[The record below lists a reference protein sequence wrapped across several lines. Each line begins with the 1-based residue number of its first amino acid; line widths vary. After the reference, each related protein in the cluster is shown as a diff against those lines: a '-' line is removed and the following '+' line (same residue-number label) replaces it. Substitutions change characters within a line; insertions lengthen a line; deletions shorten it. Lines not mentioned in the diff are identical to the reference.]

1 MVNIDTVYQ
10 RVLLLANKEQRGYI
24 TPEEF
29 NSFAEQAQLEIL
41 DGYFAK
47 RIAVDGIPGGD
58 DEYSDA
64 MMIVEERLK
73 VFDTYTTI
81 DSLMDMEGNHTSVF
95 EYPTDQWQLGIVQVG
110 PVVADEV
117 SNRDA
122 AFINLSPLT
131 SPTNRQPVYSRRGNS
146 IIVYPTQASIG
157 ITYLRKPLSPLWG
170 YIDAM
175 DGTPV
180 YDSREYTPE
189 QIVEGGDNIPAFGS
203 QNFELHPGEET
214 DLVYRILTLAGV
226 AIKQQDIAQFG
237 ASKENQ

>member
-1 MVNIDTVYQ
+1 MVDINTVYS

-73 VFDTYTTI
+73 VFDMYATLESSDGTFTYP
-81 DSLMDMEGNHTSVF
+81 E
-95 EYPTDQWQLGIVQVG
+95 DQWQSGVVHVSSDG
-110 PVVADEV
+110 RTVVADEV
-117 SNRDA
+117 SHRDL

-131 SPTNRQPVYSRRGNS
+131 APTNNQPVYARRGRS
-146 IIVYPTQASIG
+146 YIVYPTQTSIG
-157 ITYLRKPLSPLWG
+157 LSYLRKPAPPTW
-170 YIDAM
+170 INM
-175 DGTPV
+175 DTTLTTEPV
-180 YDSREYTPE
+180 YMPPVFTDGVQT
-189 QIVEGGDNIPAFGS
+189 GGS
-203 QNFELHPGEET
+203 VHFELHPGEET

>member
-73 VFDTYTTI
+73 VFDTDATI
-81 DSLMDMEGNHTSVF
+81 SSEDGRF
-95 EYPTDQWQLGIVQVG
+95 AYPEDQWQLGIVQVG

-146 IIVYPTQASIG
+146 IIVYPTQTSID
-157 ITYLRKPLSPLWG
+157 ITYLRKPLPPVWG
-170 YIDAM
+170 YTFEVTNM
-175 DGTPV
+175 DGTI
-180 YDSREYTPE
+180 TM
-189 QIVEGGDNIPAFGS
+189 VEEPQYLPANS
-203 QNFELHPGEET
+203 QDFELHPGEET

>member
-73 VFDTYTTI
+73 VFDDIATI
-81 DSLMDMEGNHTSVF
+81 DIVDGVF
-95 EYPTDQWQLGIVQVG
+95 PYPEDQWQLGIVQVTSG
-110 PVVADEV
+110 SGVNTRTVIADEV

-131 SPTNRQPVYSRRGNS
+131 SPTNNQPVYSRRGNS
-146 IIVYPTQASIG
+146 IKVYPTQTSID
-157 ITYLRKPLSPLWG
+157 ITYLRKPLPPVWG
-170 YIDAM
+170 YTFEVTNM
-175 DGTPV
+175 DGTI
-180 YDSREYTPE
+180 TM
-189 QIVEGGDNIPAFGS
+189 VEEPQYLPANS
-203 QNFELHPGEET
+203 QDFELHPGEET

>member
-1 MVNIDTVYQ
+1 MVDINTVYS

-47 RIAVDGIPGGD
+47 RVAVDSIPGGD

-73 VFDTYTTI
+73 VFDMYAELESSDGTFTYP
-81 DSLMDMEGNHTSVF
+81 D
-95 EYPTDQWQLGIVQVG
+95 DQWQSGVVHVSSG
-110 PVVADEV
+110 GRTVVADEV
-117 SNRDA
+117 SHRDL

-131 SPTNRQPVYSRRGNS
+131 APTNKQPVYARRGRS
-146 IIVYPTQASIG
+146 YIVYPEQSLINL
-157 ITYLRKPLSPLWG
+157 TYLRKPLSPVWA
-170 YIDAM
+170 YM
-175 DGTPV
+175 FPTQ
-180 YDSREYTPE
+180 E
-189 QIVEGGDNIPAFGS
+189 QIDMGVENSPIYDAANS
-203 QNFELHPGEET
+203 QSFELHQSEET
-214 DLVYRILTLAGV
+214 ELVYRILSLSGV

-237 ASKENQ
+237 ASKENK